1 MDEKKTLVIVLS
13 RNNVNALGVIRSLG
27 AAGYDVDLVASAHRK
42 GGSAMASGSKY
53 VRNAVEVISKKAEE
67 GGDLEIIDAL
77 MNYELE
83 DSEKIILIPTDDY
96 SVAVVDANRTVLE
109 ERFVLP
115 EIEDG
120 EEGFLIKLMNR
131 AIQGEFAKSVGFLTP
146 NQWVIAVEEEYQ
158 IPSDITY
165 PCICKSIDASKS
177 LLVKCEDEEDLK
189 LHIEKWLEKQ
199 SYTEILV
206 QEYLDVDGEISVSGV
221 CFKNEVIIP
230 AALFSD
236 EKSAYDRNMTL
247 SGRVIPFDEIGAE
260 GKKNVLNMMRALHY
274 TGMFEVLLYMV
285 NGRLYFG
292 ELNLHAGRDNY
303 AYFKSGVNLPEL
315 LVKGI
320 FGDEFEAG
328 ECEVDEFGKT
338 FIYEQAIWNDYIK
351 AKAAVRARIASADIT
366 LLKDAEDPRPGR
378 IFLKRINKDMTPVA
392 VANATLKE
400 EKKQKLALKKAKRT
414 ILAQKKTIAT
424 QKKTIASQKIKI
436 RRGPSLKALFVKR
449 LKSKIK
455 SILRKI
461 KYTLLGYPQ
470 MKKANKRNP
479 KAEKPRV
486 MIVGR
491 NYCSNLCMARSMGAA
506 GYDVE
511 ILRIF
516 TKKPKWYDFMKW
528 LKPDAYSKYVK
539 AYRICV
545 SNRQD
550 EPVVKKLKA
559 IADKNRKMLLIPADD
574 MVASI
579 VDANY
584 NKLKKHYLIPN
595 INGEQNAINRMMGK
609 EIQKQMA
616 LEYGLPVVNSCMIRA
631 KKGGIYTIPETV
643 NYPCFVKPNISKNG
657 FKTTMTK
664 CENEIELKAVLN
676 KLSKS
681 KTTEVLVEDF
691 IQIKR
696 EWSILGVSTPEGVVG
711 PGLFGAEE
719 GGHGARRGVAL
730 LGKIRPTSEHQEL
743 INNILG
749 FIGTM
754 NFTGLFDVDLLEAED
769 GTMYFIELNLRFGGS
784 GYAVEQCG
792 CNLPGMFADYMTAGT
807 PIDLDCAVKETGKF
821 FISEKIMIEEYM
833 EELLSWNDMKD
844 RMGKADIFFIKDEK
858 DPRPYKHFKKFL
870 YLASIKRK
878 RHEHKRKAADE
889 KIRQEAE
896 RIRQEELRLGLPQT
910 KKENDRNPNS
920 EYPRVLVAGR
930 NYCSNLC
937 MARAIGRAGYEVEI
951 LRIFIRKP
959 KEDDLMKKLI
969 PDAYSKYVKAF
980 HTCIS
985 NRKEEVI
992 VEHLIKLADPNR
1004 KMLLIPVDDLVA
1016 NAIDENLDILSQY
1029 YLFSSVDGKQGEINR
1044 MMSKGVQKELA
1055 TAAGLPVVKSTV
1067 IDAKKG
1073 GIFEIPETVTYPCFI
1088 KPNVSKNGLKSTMQK
1103 CETEEELRAALTALS
1118 EKKDIQMLAEDY
1130 VEIVREW
1137 SILGLSTKEGVIG
1150 PGLFGAE
1157 LGGHGGRRGVAM
1169 TGRVY
1174 PTSEQQQLI
1183 DDILKFIGTLNFEG
1197 LFDVDLIETNDGKMY
1212 FIELNMRF
1220 GGSGFSIT
1228 DSGINLPGM
1237 YADYVLKSKPIDLNA
1252 KVEETG
1258 KTFVSER
1265 IMIEEYIDSFIT
1277 MDEVN
1282 QIMADT
1288 DIHFIKADDDP
1299 KPYEHFES
1307 FYKIAEGVREQKAKE
1322 AAEAEAKA
1330 AEEAAKA
1337 AAEAAAR
1344 AEAEQAMAEAAATGE
1359 NDAESD
1365 EA

>member
-1 MDEKKTLVIVLS
+1 MDEKKTLVVVLS

-27 AAGYDVDLVASAHRK
+27 AAGYDVDLVASAFRK
-42 GGSAMASGSKY
+42 GGSAMAAGSKY
-53 VRNAVEVISKKAEE
+53 VRNAVEVISMKAEE
-67 GGDLEIIDAL
+67 GGDSAIIDAL
-77 MNYELE
+77 MKYELE
-83 DSEKIILIPTDDY
+83 DGEKIILIPTDDY
-96 SVAVVDANRTVLE
+96 SVAVADANREVLE
-109 ERFVLP
+109 ERFILP
-115 EIEDG
+115 ALEEG
-120 EEGFLIKLMNR
+120 EEGFLVKLMNR
-131 AIQGEFAKSVGFLTP
+131 AIQGELAKSVGFLTAK
-146 NQWVIAVEEEYQ
+146 QWVIAIEEEYQ
-158 IPSDITY
+158 IPANLTY
-165 PCICKSIDASKS
+165 PCICKSVDASKS
-177 LLVKCEDEEDLK
+177 LLVKCDDEEELK
-189 LHIEKWLEKQ
+189 LQIEKWLEKQ

-206 QEYLDVDGEISVSGV
+206 QEYLNVDGEISVSGV
-221 CFKNEVIIP
+221 CFNEEIVIP
-230 AALFSD
+230 AVIFSD
-236 EKSAYDRNMTL
+236 ERSENDSSMTL
-247 SGRVIPFDEIGAE
+247 SGRVIPFDEIGEE
-260 GKKNVLNMMRALHY
+260 GKANVLNMMRALHY
-274 TGMFEVLLYMV
+274 TGIFEMILYMAD
-285 NGRLYFG
+285 GQLYFG
-292 ELNLHAGRDNY
+292 ELNLRVGRDNY

-320 FGDEFEAG
+320 RGEMFEDG
-328 ECEVDEFGKT
+328 ECDVDEFGKT
-338 FIYEQAIWNDYIK
+338 FIYEHAVWNDYIK
-351 AKAAVRARIASADIT
+351 AKEAVRARIAEADIT
-366 LLKDAEDPRPGR
+366 LVKDEEDPRPGR
-378 IFLKRINKDMTPVA
+378 IFQNRINKDMTPVA
-392 VANATLKE
+392 VTKQIAKDT
-400 EKKQKLALKKAKRT
+400 KKQKIALRKAKKT
-414 ILAQKKTIAT
+414 ISAQKKTIAR
-424 QKKTIASQKIKI
+424 QQIQI
-436 RRGPSLKALFVKR
+436 RRGPSIKALFVKR

-461 KYTLLGYPQ
+461 KYIALGYPQ

-486 MIVGR
+486 MVVGR

-539 AYRICV
+539 AYRVCV
-545 SNRQD
+545 NNRED
-550 EPVVKKLKA
+550 APVVRRLVN

-595 INGEQNAINRMMGK
+595 INGKQNAINKMMGK

-631 KKGGIYTIPETV
+631 KKGGIYEIPETV
-643 NYPCFVKPNISKNG
+643 KYPCFVKPNISKNG

-664 CENEIELKAVLN
+664 CENEIELKSVLN

-681 KTTEVLVEDF
+681 KTAEVLVEDF

-719 GGHGARRGVAL
+719 GGHGGRRGVAL

-743 INNILG
+743 IDNILG

-792 CNLPGMFADYMTAGT
+792 CNLPGMFADYMTAGK

-833 EELLSWNDMKD
+833 EALLTWDDMKD

-858 DPRPYKHFKKFL
+858 DPKPFKHFKKFL
-870 YLASIKRK
+870 YLASIQKKRFEK
-878 RHEHKRKAADE
+878 KQRLAEEKA
-889 KIRQEAE
+889 KQEAE
-896 RIRQEELRLGLPQT
+896 RIRQEEIRLGLPQT
-910 KKENDRNPNS
+910 KPENDRNPNS
-920 EYPRVLVAGR
+920 EYPRVMVAGR

-951 LRIFIRKP
+951 FRIFIRKP
-959 KEDDLMKKLI
+959 KADELMKKLI

-1029 YLFSSVDGKQGEINR
+1029 YLLSSVDGKQGEINR

-1055 TAAGLPVVKSTV
+1055 TEAGLPVVKSTV

-1150 PGLFGAE
+1150 PGIFGAE
-1157 LGGHGGRRGVAM
+1157 LGGHGSRRGVAM

-1174 PTSEQQQLI
+1174 PTEKHQQLI
-1183 DDILKFIGTLNFEG
+1183 DDILKFIGTLNYEG

-1228 DSGINLPGM
+1228 DSGVNLPGM
-1237 YADYVLKSKPIDLNA
+1237 YADYVLKNKPIDLNA
-1252 KVEETG
+1252 KIEETG

-1265 IMIEEYIDSFIT
+1265 IMIEEYIESFIT

-1330 AEEAAKA
+1330 AEEAEKA

-1344 AEAEQAMAEAAATGE
+1344 AEAEQAMAEAAATETMEDEAAGE
-1359 NDAESD
+1359 NNAES
-1365 EA
+1365 EE